1 MACNTTPTGAP
12 TLTADDDP
20 IALKAYNDSLT
31 FTKTGAYGYSDYFT
45 IEWSNSP
52 TSTDT
57 ITLLYRLETAS
68 GMEDPRVVVDFD
80 DGVVSSVTGK
90 TLYEIFKYWVR
101 RESTTEYGP
110 WQVGYAVID
119 PTWDE
124 DIDEVKHLGE
134 IVIHSGEVVIHT

>member
-1 MACNTTPTGAP
+1 MACNIAPTGPCSIAS
-12 TLTADDDP
+12 DDDP
-20 IALKAYNDSLT
+20 ISPKAYNASLV

-45 IEWSNSP
+45 IEWNNSP
-52 TSTDT
+52 SSTDT
-57 ITLLYRLETAS
+57 LVMFYRLETAS

-80 DGVVSSVTGK
+80 DGVINSETGK
-90 TLYEIFKYWVR
+90 TLYEIFKYWIR

-124 DIDEVKHLGE
+124 DIDEVKHLGV
-134 IVIHSGEVVIHT
+134 IVIHDSVVVTHT